1 MAEIKSLKVLPK
13 TSATGKDVLLV
24 TNTNSNSARQYSLSN
39 LFPSVNTVGTNSE
52 SIFVNVTN
60 KNQINLK
67 GLQSGSG
74 GLLSIKSVRN
84 NVIFKFKPSGLD
96 LSQCDNSRSGF
107 IRGINFNRAI
117 TGTLTPFYGGT
128 GMSNVQ
134 KGSVLVAT
142 TENKYASASMVNN
155 GQLLIGNSTSGYPT
169 VGTLK
174 GGANVRVTNSAGSI
188 TIAANLNRLIQ
199 HLKCDVYNL
208 DLDIVTGR
216 SWLSGDGTSEGVS
229 VDADGK
235 VFIGDSTPTVPTID
249 GQLHL
254 CGSSTNAIVIG
265 NTNNYSNHTIKAM
278 TAAAGVAGLDLSIL
292 GANALSGNVKGGDI
306 TIQSGASTGS
316 GVGGDLLLYAGDHA
330 GSSTGGAVKLYTHD
344 SSGDPIQAL
353 TIANTQDV
361 TINAGN
367 LFISSKPLYLRSNTT
382 PRVIQYQGDEAV
394 LDDGT
399 TAISAA
405 NILIGICKCTPTAD
419 RSKATDTA
427 SNLISGLSLT
437 ATGDSVDF
445 SVLNLATD
453 GTSDITITAGTSV
466 TLVGNMKIKSQDD
479 ADDAGY
485 AGVGRFRVRRT
496 GGSSVTMYR
505 IA

>member
-24 TNTNSNSARQYSLSN
+24 TNTKTNSARQYSLSN
-39 LFPSVNTVGTNSE
+39 LFPSVNTSGNNSE
-52 SIFVNVTN
+52 SILVNVTN

-67 GLQSGSG
+67 GVQSASSN
-74 GLLSIKSVRN
+74 LLTIKSVN
-84 NVIFKFKPSGLD
+84 NNLVFRVKPSGLD
-96 LSQCDNSRSGF
+96 LSQCDNTRSGF
-107 IRGINFNRAI
+107 IRGLNLNRAV
-117 TGTLTPFYGGT
+117 TGTLSPYNGGT
-128 GMSNVQ
+128 GISNVQ
-134 KGSVLVAT
+134 KGSILVAT
-142 TENKYASASMVNN
+142 TENKFASASMVTN
-155 GQLLIGNSTSGYPT
+155 GQILIGNSTSGYPT

-174 GGANVRVTNSAGSI
+174 SGSNVRITNSPGSI
-188 TIAANLNRLIQ
+188 SIAANLNTLLQ
-199 HLKCDVYNL
+199 HLRCNNYNINL
-208 DLDIVTGR
+208 DSAVGR
-216 SWLSGDGTSEGVS
+216 SWISGDGDNEGVS

-235 VFIGDSTPTVPTID
+235 VFIGDSTPTLPTID

-265 NTNNYSNHTIKAM
+265 NTNSYSNHTIKAM
-278 TAAAGVAGLDLSIL
+278 TAAAGIAGLDLSIL

-344 SSGDPIQAL
+344 SSGDAIQAL

-367 LFISSKPLYLRSNTT
+367 LFVSSKPLYLRASTT
-382 PRVIQYQGDEAV
+382 PRVIQYQGNEAV

-405 NILIGICKCTPTAD
+405 NILTGICKCTPTAD

-427 SNLISGLSLT
+427 SNFVSGLSLL
-437 ATGDSVDF
+437 ANGDSVDF
-445 SVLNLATD
+445 TVLNLATD
-453 GTSDITITAGTSV
+453 GTSDITITAGSGV
-466 TLVGNMKIKSQDD
+466 TLVGNMKVKSQDD

-485 AGVGRFRVRRT
+485 AGVGRFRIRRT
-496 GGSSVTMYR
+496 SASAATMYR